1 MPLFSR
7 YALNLLVGKGRG
19 RSRMNTKLTI
29 AQTFSQNRIE
39 GKKAL
44 IPFLTSGF
52 PDGHTFKALMRAISD
67 SGADLIELGIP
78 FSDPLADGPT
88 IQKSSQRALAIGV
101 NIEKTFDYI
110 DGLNDLPTPLVLMSY
125 FNPIHH
131 YGVERF
137 IKSARHLRIAGLIV
151 PDLIPEEGKQLEL
164 LCRNNQIDL
173 VYLLSPTSSNDRT
186 DMILD
191 CSRGFVY
198 LVTVAGVTGSRNKL
212 PDYLSAWIKR
222 IKEKSP
228 LPACVGFGISTV
240 AQARQVAR
248 YADGVIVGSAL
259 IDIILSAGARTG
271 MVRESSK
278 FIRTLR
284 KGLDCE

>member
-1 MPLFSR
+1 
-7 YALNLLVGKGRG
+7 
-19 RSRMNTKLTI
+19 MNTKLTI
-29 AQTFSQNRIE
+29 AQTFAQNRIN

-52 PDGHTFKALMRAISD
+52 PDRHTFKELMIAISN
-67 SGADLIELGIP
+67 SGADLMEIGIP

-88 IQKSSQRALAIGV
+88 IQRSSQRALALGV
-101 NIEKTFDYI
+101 NIERTFDYI
-110 DGLNDLPTPLVLMSY
+110 DGLSDLTTPIVLMSY

-131 YGVERF
+131 YGIEKFV
-137 IKSARHLRIAGLIV
+137 KSARHLRIAGLIV
-151 PDLIPEEGKQLEL
+151 PDLIPEEGRELES
-164 LCRNNQIDL
+164 LCHSNQIDL
-173 VYLLSPTSSNDRT
+173 IYLLSPTSSNDRA

-191 CSRGFVY
+191 HSKGFVY

-222 IKEKSP
+222 IKRKSP

-240 AQARQVAR
+240 GQARQVAR

-259 IDIILSAGARTG
+259 IDIILSAGTKKQ
-271 MVRESSK
+271 MVLESSK
-278 FIRTLR
+278 FIRTL
-284 KGLDCE
+284 KEGLDRE